1 MGCVIRNF
9 SADLTPRT
17 TNLSPMKK
25 DIPEPIF
32 LSAPKAATLC
42 GVSRNTICC
51 WIRDGKLPSYRTAG
65 GKYLIRPS
73 DLIGFMKGNSMFV
86 PQTLE
91 EIAAE
96 DELNTSGVAPETA
109 VGEERETTAE
119 PAILVVDDDEN
130 ARLLAVRT
138 LARLN
143 IPIIEAED
151 GYDAMHKLTKNPHVA
166 LVILDLI
173 MPGQDGA
180 KTFVEM
186 RKQNQS
192 MPVIVVTG
200 YPPDDSEKL
209 FGETDP
215 DLVITKPY
223 QPSHLLNAAQTF
235 LSDLGF

>member
-1 MGCVIRNF
+1 
-9 SADLTPRT
+9 
-17 TNLSPMKK
+17 MKK

-65 GKYLIRPS
+65 GKYLIRPT
-73 DLIGFMKGNSMFV
+73 DLIGFMRGNSMFV

-91 EIAAE
+91 EIAEE
-96 DELNTSGVAPETA
+96 DELNSGSSRKGVAA
-109 VGEERETTAE
+109 SRETSQE
-119 PAILVVDDDEN
+119 PSVLVVDDDEN

-138 LARLN
+138 LTRLN
-143 IPIIEAED
+143 LPIIEAED
-151 GYDAMHKLTKNPHVA
+151 GYDAMHKLTKNPQIA
-166 LVILDLI
+166 LVVLDLI

-180 KTFVEM
+180 KTFVEI
-186 RKQNQS
+186 RKQNHS
-192 MPVIVVTG
+192 LPVIVVTG
-200 YPPDDSEKL
+200 FPPDSSEKL
-209 FGETDP
+209 FGDVEP

-235 LSDLGF
+235 LADMGF